1 MAVVFEFGGKQDPMV
16 DHSTKPEKALCLTA
30 AKVEAPR
37 SFEIMLPSC
46 KPKAT
51 PSRSYS
57 SKNQT
62 FIKEV
67 TRLLANEIIE
77 PSRCLRQSK
86 VLVVRNPTKLSFVID
101 CSQTVNR
108 YTLLLNAYPPPKI
121 DEIVNKASNDRF
133 YSSLYLK
140 PACHQVPLLERERGF
155 LMHLRRWK
163 TLPLPK
169 FTIWCI

>member
-30 AKVEAPR
+30 AKLEAQR

-46 KPKAT
+46 KPTAT

-57 SKNQT
+57 SKNLA
-62 FIKEV
+62 FIKEEV
-67 TRLLANEIIE
+67 KRLLANEIIE
-77 PSRCLRQSK
+77 PSRSLRQSK

-108 YTLLLNAYPPPKI
+108 YTLLLNPYPPPKI

-140 PACHQVPLLERERGF
+140 PACHQEPLLERERGF
-155 LMHLRRWK
+155 LMHLR
-163 TLPLPK
+163 
-169 FTIWCI
+169 